1 MGRVAAAR
9 DQRVEAFRRGPDGP
23 ATRLQPWPSGFD
35 GEEAL
40 GRALAVADVAL
51 AAAEESHWHVLA
63 VFEKTLGPN
72 HPQVA
77 TMHRRLAD
85 LHQGMGRR
93 ARAETHLRTA
103 LGVRTAALGPRHPDT
118 ATDSAALGLFLAAD
132 GREAEAEPLLRDALA
147 TFRSAFGPDSP
158 QVEVLAEALEAL
170 PLDGCLARAGGGE
183 LVSAS
188 FRGPGR

>member
-1 MGRVAAAR
+1 MGRVATAR
-9 DQRVEAFRRGPDGP
+9 DQRVEAFRRGPDEP
-23 ATRLQPWPSGFD
+23 ATRLQPWPSGSD

-40 GRALAVADVAL
+40 GRALAAADVAL

-93 ARAETHLRTA
+93 ARAESHLRTA
-103 LGVRTAALGPRHPDT
+103 LAVRTAALGTLRPPPT
-118 ATDSAALGLFLAAD
+118 PLPSACSWPPTD
-132 GREAEAEPLLRDALA
+132 GRPKRN
-147 TFRSAFGPDSP
+147 RSCGTRWPRSGAPSGRTARRSRSSPRRWGPWP
-158 QVEVLAEALEAL
+158 WTAWWPPVV
-170 PLDGCLARAGGGE
+170 
-183 LVSAS
+183 AS
-188 FRGPGR
+188 S